1 MQVTETNADGLKREL
16 AVILPA
22 SDLSAR
28 VDQRI
33 DEMKNRVQLKGFR
46 KGKVPATHL
55 RKVFGRSVMAEVLQ
69 EAVEETTR
77 KALDE
82 RDERP
87 AMQPKVDLPEDEAEI
102 ENVIAGKSDLK
113 FSMAYEILP
122 KFELVDLS
130 TLTLEKLT
138 ADVEDKAVDDAVSE
152 IATRNVAF
160 EPAED
165 RAAEEGDRVT
175 VDFVGKID
183 GEAFEGGTAE
193 DVQIVLGQGNFIP
206 GFEDGLSGAKADEER
221 IVTANFPEDYQAENL
236 AGKAAQFE
244 CKVKE
249 VASPKTPEINDE
261 FAQTLGTENLAQ
273 LREAVSTQI
282 GSEYEQ
288 VSRAKLKRQ
297 LLDQLDERH
306 TFELPP
312 TLVDAEFDGLWSE
325 LQKQMEQNGKSFAD
339 EDQEKTE
346 DETRAEYK
354 GLAER
359 RVRLGLVIGEIGEQG
374 QIEVTQDEL
383 RQALVQQTRQFPG
396 QEKLVY
402 EYYEKTPGAISQLR
416 APIFE
421 EKVVDYILSKA
432 DPAEKKVSV
441 EELTTPLDDDDDA
454 TAAPAP
460 AV

>member
-122 KFELVDLS
+122 KFDLVDLS

-165 RAAEEGDRVT
+165 RAAEEG
-175 VDFVGKID
+175 
-183 GEAFEGGTAE
+183 
-193 DVQIVLGQGNFIP
+193 
-206 GFEDGLSGAKADEER
+206 
-221 IVTANFPEDYQAENL
+221 
-236 AGKAAQFE
+236 
-244 CKVKE
+244 
-249 VASPKTPEINDE
+249 
-261 FAQTLGTENLAQ
+261 
-273 LREAVSTQI
+273 
-282 GSEYEQ
+282 
-288 VSRAKLKRQ
+288 
-297 LLDQLDERH
+297 
-306 TFELPP
+306 
-312 TLVDAEFDGLWSE
+312 
-325 LQKQMEQNGKSFAD
+325 
-339 EDQEKTE
+339 
-346 DETRAEYK
+346 
-354 GLAER
+354 
-359 RVRLGLVIGEIGEQG
+359 
-374 QIEVTQDEL
+374 
-383 RQALVQQTRQFPG
+383 
-396 QEKLVY
+396 
-402 EYYEKTPGAISQLR
+402 
-416 APIFE
+416 
-421 EKVVDYILSKA
+421 
-432 DPAEKKVSV
+432 
-441 EELTTPLDDDDDA
+441 
-454 TAAPAP
+454 
-460 AV
+460 

>member
-1 MQVTETNADGLKREL
+1 
-16 AVILPA
+16 
-22 SDLSAR
+22 
-28 VDQRI
+28 
-33 DEMKNRVQLKGFR
+33 
-46 KGKVPATHL
+46 
-55 RKVFGRSVMAEVLQ
+55 
-69 EAVEETTR
+69 
-77 KALDE
+77 
-82 RDERP
+82 
-87 AMQPKVDLPEDEAEI
+87 
-102 ENVIAGKSDLK
+102 
-113 FSMAYEILP
+113 
-122 KFELVDLS
+122 
-130 TLTLEKLT
+130 
-138 ADVEDKAVDDAVSE
+138 
-152 IATRNVAF
+152 
-160 EPAED
+160 
-165 RAAEEGDRVT
+165 
-175 VDFVGKID
+175 
-183 GEAFEGGTAE
+183 
-193 DVQIVLGQGNFIP
+193 
-206 GFEDGLSGAKADEER
+206 
-221 IVTANFPEDYQAENL
+221 
-236 AGKAAQFE
+236 
-244 CKVKE
+244 
-249 VASPKTPEINDE
+249 
-261 FAQTLGTENLAQ
+261 
-273 LREAVSTQI
+273 
-282 GSEYEQ
+282 
-288 VSRAKLKRQ
+288 
-297 LLDQLDERH
+297 
-306 TFELPP
+306 
-312 TLVDAEFDGLWSE
+312 FDGLWSE